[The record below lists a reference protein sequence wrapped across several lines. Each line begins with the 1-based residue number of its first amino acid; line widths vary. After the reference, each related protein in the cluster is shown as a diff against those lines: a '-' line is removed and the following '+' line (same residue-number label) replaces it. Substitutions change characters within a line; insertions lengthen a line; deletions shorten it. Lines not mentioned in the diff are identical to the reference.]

1 MTYQNPTP
9 NYDNADADE
18 SSSLFLTVADASP
31 PSSAF
36 GPAGVA
42 TTKKK
47 NGGPMRVMIA
57 TSLFLLG
64 TLAVIYG
71 GSSSSNSNNRAVG
84 LSDALLLRQ
93 KNQAAKLYAPGTSD
107 VCFADKRNTGKYCW
121 YINSSTPYP
130 AEQWEIA
137 PTPHGNNNCGQM
149 CTEFAACGG
158 PCGDQHTDDQP
169 TPQQQMQAYNG
180 PGASY
185 LRR

>member
-31 PSSAF
+31 SSFAF
-36 GPAGVA
+36 GLAGVA
-42 TTKKK
+42 AKQKK
-47 NGGPMRVMIA
+47 NGGPMRAMIA

-93 KNQAAKLYAPGTSD
+93 KNQAAKLYAPSAD
-107 VCFADKRNTGKYCW
+107 FCFQATGVVPAQYCW
-121 YINSSTPYP
+121 SPTDEVPYLGNWKQVP
-130 AEQWEIA
+130 SYS
-137 PTPHGNNNCGQM
+137 HGNDNCGPL
-149 CTEFAACGG
+149 CTVCTGFAASGG
-158 PCGDQHTDDQP
+158 PCKGQSTGGYVDTGFLLD
-169 TPQQQMQAYNG
+169 
-180 PGASY
+180 
-185 LRR
+185 

>member
-9 NYDNADADE
+9 NYDNADADSE
-18 SSSLFLTVADASP
+18 ASSLLTVVAASP
-31 PSSAF
+31 SPSFSS
-36 GPAGVA
+36 GRPDRVA
-42 TTKKK
+42 TKK
-47 NGGPMRVMIA
+47 NGAPMVAVVA
-57 TSLFLLG
+57 TCFLLLG
-64 TLAVIYG
+64 TIAVIYQG
-71 GSSSSNSNNRAVG
+71 NSNSRAVD

-93 KNQAAKLYAPGTSD
+93 NPLYATGTSD
-107 VCFADKRNTGKYCW
+107 VCYKDKDNAGKYCW
-121 YINSSTPYP
+121 YIFDLHPYP
-130 AEQWEIA
+130 EEQWEIA